1 MNNPLPATET
11 INREKD
17 MKMKNKI
24 LLATFAK
31 RVVLMAVCMIGV
43 AGTMQA
49 QQQENVE
56 EGNRTQ
62 WGVKAALNIASLDF
76 DASNGKSESTKSV
89 LGGAAGLT
97 FAYAFNPNWRIH
109 SGIEMSM
116 KGFSADETGGSR
128 ELTVHAAYIEVPV
141 TCGYVIDLGKWNFEP
156 RLGAFFA
163 YGVAG
168 NYSVSGADSK
178 QTFSDKLLNP
188 FDAGLAFGLYADN
201 GKIVF
206 GIGGEFGLA
215 EANGKKFSVSGGT
228 VHTRNTF
235 LSVGYLF

>member
-1 MNNPLPATET
+1 
-11 INREKD
+11 
-17 MKMKNKI
+17 MKKKNKI
-24 LLATFAK
+24 LSVTFA
-31 RVVLMAVCMIGV
+31 RRIALMTVCMIGV
-43 AGTMQA
+43 VGTMQA

-56 EGNRTQ
+56 IGNRTQ

-89 LGGAAGLT
+89 LGGAIGLT
-97 FAYAFNPNWRIH
+97 FTYAFNPNWRIN

-128 ELTVHAAYIEVPV
+128 ELTVHAAYIQVPV
-141 TCGYVIDLGKWNFEP
+141 TCGYVINLGKWNFEP

-168 NYSVSGADSK
+168 NYSVSGSDSK
-178 QTFSDKLLNP
+178 QTFSDELLNP
-188 FDAGLAFGLYADN
+188 IDVGVAFGFYADN
-201 GKIVF
+201 GKMVF
-206 GIGGEFGLA
+206 GIGGEFGLT
-215 EANGKKFSVSGGT
+215 ETNGKKFSVSGGT

>member
-1 MNNPLPATET
+1 
-11 INREKD
+11 
-17 MKMKNKI
+17 MKKKNKI
-24 LLATFAK
+24 LSVTFA
-31 RVVLMAVCMIGV
+31 RRIALMTVCMMGV
-43 AGTMQA
+43 VGTMQA

-56 EGNRTQ
+56 IGNRTQ

-89 LGGAAGLT
+89 LGGAMGLT
-97 FAYAFNPNWRIH
+97 FTYAFNPNWRIN
-109 SGIEMSM
+109 SGIEMSI

-128 ELTVHAAYIEVPV
+128 ELTVHAAYIQVPV
-141 TCGYVIDLGKWNFEP
+141 TCGYVINLGKWNFEP

-168 NYSVSGADSK
+168 NYSVSGSDSK
-178 QTFSDKLLNP
+178 QTFSDELLNP
-188 FDAGLAFGLYADN
+188 IDVGVAFGFYADN
-201 GKIVF
+201 GKMVF
-206 GIGGEFGLA
+206 GIGGEFGLT
-215 EANGKKFSVSGGT
+215 ETNGKNFSVSGGT

>member
-1 MNNPLPATET
+1 
-11 INREKD
+11 
-17 MKMKNKI
+17 MKKKNKI
-24 LLATFAK
+24 LSMTFA
-31 RVVLMAVCMIGV
+31 RQIALMTVCMIGV

-49 QQQENVE
+49 QQQEKVE
-56 EGNRTQ
+56 GKNRTQ

-178 QTFSDKLLNP
+178 QTFSDELLNP

>member
-1 MNNPLPATET
+1 M
-11 INREKD
+11 D
-17 MKMKNKI
+17 MKKKNKI
-24 LLATFAK
+24 LSVTFA
-31 RVVLMAVCMIGV
+31 RQIALMTVCMIGV

-49 QQQENVE
+49 QQQEKVE
-56 EGNRTQ
+56 GKNRTQ

-89 LGGAAGLT
+89 LGGAIGLT
-97 FAYAFNPNWRIH
+97 FTYTFNPNWRIN

-128 ELTVHAAYIEVPV
+128 ELTVHAAYIQVPV
-141 TCGYVIDLGKWNFEP
+141 TCGYVINLGKWNFEP

-168 NYSVSGADSK
+168 NYSVSGSDSK
-178 QTFSDKLLNP
+178 QTFSDELLNP
-188 FDAGLAFGLYADN
+188 IDVGVAFGFYADN

-206 GIGGEFGLA
+206 GIGGEFGLT
-215 EANGKKFSVSGGT
+215 ETNGKNFSVSGGT

>member
-1 MNNPLPATET
+1 
-11 INREKD
+11 
-17 MKMKNKI
+17 MKKKNEI
-24 LLATFAK
+24 LSVTFA
-31 RVVLMAVCMIGV
+31 RRIALMTVCMIGV

-49 QQQENVE
+49 QQPEKV
-56 EGNRTQ
+56 GGKNRTQ

-89 LGGAAGLT
+89 LGGAVGLT
-97 FAYAFNPNWRIH
+97 FAYAFNSNWRIN
-109 SGIEMSM
+109 SGLEMSM

-128 ELTVHAAYIEVPV
+128 ELTVHAAYIQAPV
-141 TCGYVIDLGKWNFEP
+141 TCGYVINLGKWNFEP

-168 NYSVSGADSK
+168 NYSLSGADSK

>member
-1 MNNPLPATET
+1 
-11 INREKD
+11 
-17 MKMKNKI
+17 MKKKNKI
-24 LLATFAK
+24 LSVTFA
-31 RVVLMAVCMIGV
+31 RRIALMTVCMIGV
-43 AGTMQA
+43 VGTMQA

-56 EGNRTQ
+56 IGNRTQ

-89 LGGAAGLT
+89 LGGAICLT
-97 FAYAFNPNWRIH
+97 FTYAFNPNWRIN

-128 ELTVHAAYIEVPV
+128 ELTVHAAYMQVPV
-141 TCGYVIDLGKWNFEP
+141 TCGYVINLGKWNFEP

-168 NYSVSGADSK
+168 NYSVSGSDSK
-178 QTFSDKLLNP
+178 QTFSDELLNP
-188 FDAGLAFGLYADN
+188 IDVGVAFGFYADN
-201 GKIVF
+201 GKMVF
-206 GIGGEFGLA
+206 GIGGEFGLT
-215 EANGKKFSVSGGT
+215 ETNGKNFSVSGGT

>member
-1 MNNPLPATET
+1 
-11 INREKD
+11 
-17 MKMKNKI
+17 MKKKNKI
-24 LLATFAK
+24 LSVTFA
-31 RVVLMAVCMIGV
+31 RRIALMTVCMIGV
-43 AGTMQA
+43 VGTMQA

-56 EGNRTQ
+56 GGNRTQ

-89 LGGAAGLT
+89 LGGAIGLT
-97 FAYAFNPNWRIH
+97 FIYAFNPNWRIN

-128 ELTVHAAYIEVPV
+128 ELTVHAAYIQVPV
-141 TCGYVIDLGKWNFEP
+141 TCGYVINLGKWNFEP

-168 NYSVSGADSK
+168 NYSVSGSDSK
-178 QTFSDKLLNP
+178 QTFSDELLNP
-188 FDAGLAFGLYADN
+188 IDVGVAFGFYADN
-201 GKIVF
+201 GKMVF
-206 GIGGEFGLA
+206 GIGGEFGLT
-215 EANGKKFSVSGGT
+215 ETNGKNFSVSGGT

>member
-1 MNNPLPATET
+1 
-11 INREKD
+11 
-17 MKMKNKI
+17 MKKKNKI
-24 LLATFAK
+24 LSVTFA
-31 RVVLMAVCMIGV
+31 RRIALMTVCMIGV
-43 AGTMQA
+43 VGTMQA

-56 EGNRTQ
+56 IGNRKQ

-76 DASNGKSESTKSV
+76 DASNGKSESIKSV
-89 LGGAAGLT
+89 LGGAIGLT
-97 FAYAFNPNWRIH
+97 FTYAFNPNWRIN

-128 ELTVHAAYIEVPV
+128 ELTVHAAYIQVPV
-141 TCGYVIDLGKWNFEP
+141 TCGYVINLGKWNFEP

-168 NYSVSGADSK
+168 NYSVSGSDSK
-178 QTFSDKLLNP
+178 QTFSDELLNP
-188 FDAGLAFGLYADN
+188 IDVGVAFGFYADN

-206 GIGGEFGLA
+206 GIGGELGLT
-215 EANGKKFSVSGGT
+215 ETNGKNFSVSGGT

>member
-1 MNNPLPATET
+1 
-11 INREKD
+11 
-17 MKMKNKI
+17 MKKKNKI
-24 LLATFAK
+24 LSVTFA
-31 RVVLMAVCMIGV
+31 RRIALMTVCMIGV
-43 AGTMQA
+43 VGTMQA

-89 LGGAAGLT
+89 LGGAIGLT
-97 FAYAFNPNWRIH
+97 FTYAFNPNWRIN

-128 ELTVHAAYIEVPV
+128 ELTVHAAYIQVPV
-141 TCGYVIDLGKWNFEP
+141 TCGYVINLGKWNFEP

-168 NYSVSGADSK
+168 NYSVSGSDSK
-178 QTFSDKLLNP
+178 QTFSDELLNP
-188 FDAGLAFGLYADN
+188 IDVGVAFGFYADN
-201 GKIVF
+201 GKMIF
-206 GIGGEFGLA
+206 GIGGEFGLT
-215 EANGKKFSVSGGT
+215 ETNGKNFSVSGGT

>member
-1 MNNPLPATET
+1 
-11 INREKD
+11 
-17 MKMKNKI
+17 MKNKNKI
-24 LLATFAK
+24 LSVTFA
-31 RVVLMAVCMIGV
+31 RRIALMTVCMIGV
-43 AGTMQA
+43 VGTMQA

-56 EGNRTQ
+56 IGNRTQ

-89 LGGAAGLT
+89 LGGAIGLT
-97 FAYAFNPNWRIH
+97 FTYAFNPNWRIN

-128 ELTVHAAYIEVPV
+128 ELTVHAAYIQGPV
-141 TCGYVIDLGKWNFEP
+141 TCGYVINLGKWNFEP

-168 NYSVSGADSK
+168 NYSVSGSDSK
-178 QTFSDKLLNP
+178 QTFSDELLNP
-188 FDAGLAFGLYADN
+188 IDVGVAFGFYADN
-201 GKIVF
+201 GKMVF
-206 GIGGEFGLA
+206 GIGGEFGLT
-215 EANGKKFSVSGGT
+215 ENNGKNFSVSGGT

>member
-1 MNNPLPATET
+1 
-11 INREKD
+11 
-17 MKMKNKI
+17 MKNKNKI
-24 LLATFAK
+24 LSVTFA
-31 RVVLMAVCMIGV
+31 RRIALMTVCMIGV
-43 AGTMQA
+43 VGTMQA

-56 EGNRTQ
+56 IGNRTQ

-89 LGGAAGLT
+89 LGGAIGLT
-97 FAYAFNPNWRIH
+97 FTYAFNPNWRIN

-128 ELTVHAAYIEVPV
+128 ELTVHAAYIQVPV
-141 TCGYVIDLGKWNFEP
+141 TCGYVINLGKWNFEP

-168 NYSVSGADSK
+168 NYSVSGSDSK
-178 QTFSDKLLNP
+178 QTFSDELLNP
-188 FDAGLAFGLYADN
+188 IDVGVAFGFYADD
-201 GKIVF
+201 GKMVF
-206 GIGGEFGLA
+206 GIGGEFGLT
-215 EANGKKFSVSGGT
+215 ETDGKNFSVSGGT

>member
-1 MNNPLPATET
+1 
-11 INREKD
+11 
-17 MKMKNKI
+17 MKKKNKI
-24 LLATFAK
+24 LSVTFA
-31 RVVLMAVCMIGV
+31 RRIALMTVCMIGV
-43 AGTMQA
+43 VGTMQA

-56 EGNRTQ
+56 IGNRKQ

-89 LGGAAGLT
+89 LGGAIGLT
-97 FAYAFNPNWRIH
+97 FTYAFNPNWRIN

-128 ELTVHAAYIEVPV
+128 ELTVHAAYIQVPV
-141 TCGYVIDLGKWNFEP
+141 TCGYVINLGKWNFEP

-168 NYSVSGADSK
+168 NYSVSGSDSK
-178 QTFSDKLLNP
+178 QTFSDELLNP
-188 FDAGLAFGLYADN
+188 IDVGVAFGFYADN

-206 GIGGEFGLA
+206 GIGGELGLT
-215 EANGKKFSVSGGT
+215 ETNGKNFSVSGGT

>member
-1 MNNPLPATET
+1 
-11 INREKD
+11 
-17 MKMKNKI
+17 MKKKNKI
-24 LLATFAK
+24 LSVTFA
-31 RVVLMAVCMIGV
+31 RRIALMTVCMIGV
-43 AGTMQA
+43 VGTMQA

-56 EGNRTQ
+56 IGNRTQ

-89 LGGAAGLT
+89 LGGAIGLT
-97 FAYAFNPNWRIH
+97 FTYAFNPNWRIN

-128 ELTVHAAYIEVPV
+128 ELTVHAAYIQVPV
-141 TCGYVIDLGKWNFEP
+141 TCGYVINLGKWNFEP

-168 NYSVSGADSK
+168 NYSVSGSDSK
-178 QTFSDKLLNP
+178 QTFSDELLNP
-188 FDAGLAFGLYADN
+188 IDVSVAFGFYADN
-201 GKIVF
+201 GKMVF
-206 GIGGEFGLA
+206 GIGGEFGLT
-215 EANGKKFSVSGGT
+215 ETNGKNFSVSGGT

>member
-1 MNNPLPATET
+1 
-11 INREKD
+11 
-17 MKMKNKI
+17 MKKKNKI
-24 LLATFAK
+24 LSVTFA
-31 RVVLMAVCMIGV
+31 RQIALMTVCMIGV

-56 EGNRTQ
+56 IGNRTQ

-89 LGGAAGLT
+89 LGGAMGLT
-97 FAYAFNPNWRIH
+97 FTYAFNPNWRIN
-109 SGIEMSM
+109 SGIEMSI

-128 ELTVHAAYIEVPV
+128 ELTVHAAYIQVPV
-141 TCGYVIDLGKWNFEP
+141 TCGYVINLGKWNFEP

-168 NYSVSGADSK
+168 NYSVSGSDSK
-178 QTFSDKLLNP
+178 QTFSDELLNP
-188 FDAGLAFGLYADN
+188 IDVGVAFGFYADN
-201 GKIVF
+201 GKMVF
-206 GIGGEFGLA
+206 GIGGEFGLT
-215 EANGKKFSVSGGT
+215 ETNGKNFSVSGGT

>member
-1 MNNPLPATET
+1 
-11 INREKD
+11 
-17 MKMKNKI
+17 MKKKNKI
-24 LLATFAK
+24 LSVTFA
-31 RVVLMAVCMIGV
+31 RRIALMTVCMIGV
-43 AGTMQA
+43 VGTMQA

-56 EGNRTQ
+56 IGNRTQ

-89 LGGAAGLT
+89 LGGAMGLT
-97 FAYAFNPNWRIH
+97 FTYAFNPNWRIN

-128 ELTVHAAYIEVPV
+128 ELTVHAAYIQVPV
-141 TCGYVIDLGKWNFEP
+141 TCGYVINLGKWNFEP
-156 RLGAFFA
+156 RLGTFFA

-168 NYSVSGADSK
+168 NYSVSGSDSK
-178 QTFSDKLLNP
+178 QTFSDELLNP
-188 FDAGLAFGLYADN
+188 IDVGVAFGFYADN
-201 GKIVF
+201 GKMVF
-206 GIGGEFGLA
+206 GIGGEFGVT
-215 EANGKKFSVSGGT
+215 ETNGKNFSVSGGT

>member
-1 MNNPLPATET
+1 
-11 INREKD
+11 
-17 MKMKNKI
+17 MKKKNKI
-24 LLATFAK
+24 LSVTFA
-31 RVVLMAVCMIGV
+31 RRIALMTVCMIGV
-43 AGTMQA
+43 VGTMQA

-89 LGGAAGLT
+89 LGGAIGLT
-97 FAYAFNPNWRIH
+97 FTYAFNPNWRIN

-128 ELTVHAAYIEVPV
+128 ELTVHAAYIQVPV
-141 TCGYVIDLGKWNFEP
+141 TCGYVINLGKWNFEP

-168 NYSVSGADSK
+168 NYSVSGSDSK
-178 QTFSDKLLNP
+178 QTFSDELLNP
-188 FDAGLAFGLYADN
+188 IDVGVAFGFYADN
-201 GKIVF
+201 GKMVF
-206 GIGGEFGLA
+206 GIGGEFGLT
-215 EANGKKFSVSGGT
+215 ETNGKNFSVSGGT

>member
-1 MNNPLPATET
+1 
-11 INREKD
+11 
-17 MKMKNKI
+17 MKKKNKI
-24 LLATFAK
+24 LSVTFA
-31 RVVLMAVCMIGV
+31 RRIALMIVCMIGV
-43 AGTMQA
+43 AGTMHA

-56 EGNRTQ
+56 IGNRTQ

-89 LGGAAGLT
+89 LGGAIGLT
-97 FAYAFNPNWRIH
+97 FTYAFNPNWRIN

-128 ELTVHAAYIEVPV
+128 ELTVHAAYIQVPV
-141 TCGYVIDLGKWNFEP
+141 TCGYVINLGKWNFEP
-156 RLGAFFA
+156 RLGAFVA

-168 NYSVSGADSK
+168 NYSVSGSDSK
-178 QTFSDKLLNP
+178 QTFSDELLNP
-188 FDAGLAFGLYADN
+188 IDVGVAFGFYADN
-201 GKIVF
+201 GKMVF
-206 GIGGEFGLA
+206 GIGGEFGLT
-215 EANGKKFSVSGGT
+215 ETNGKNFSVSGGT

>member
-1 MNNPLPATET
+1 
-11 INREKD
+11 
-17 MKMKNKI
+17 MKNKI

-49 QQQENVE
+49 QQQENAEVE
-56 EGNRTQ
+56 NRTQ

-178 QTFSDKLLNP
+178 QTFSDKT
-188 FDAGLAFGLYADN
+188 AQSVRCGLSVRLVCRQRKN
-201 GKIVF
+201 SLWHRWRVW
-206 GIGGEFGLA
+206 IGGSQRKEIQRVRRHCPHA
-215 EANGKKFSVSGGT
+215 
-228 VHTRNTF
+228 
-235 LSVGYLF
+235 

>member
-1 MNNPLPATET
+1 
-11 INREKD
+11 
-17 MKMKNKI
+17 MKKKNKI
-24 LLATFAK
+24 LSMTFA
-31 RVVLMAVCMIGV
+31 RQIALMTVCMIGV

-56 EGNRTQ
+56 GGNRTQ

-89 LGGAAGLT
+89 LGGAMGLT
-97 FAYAFNPNWRIH
+97 FTYAFNPNWRIN
-109 SGIEMSM
+109 SGIEMSI

-128 ELTVHAAYIEVPV
+128 ELTVHAAYIQVPV
-141 TCGYVIDLGKWNFEP
+141 TCGYVINLGKWNFEP

-168 NYSVSGADSK
+168 NYSVSGSDSK
-178 QTFSDKLLNP
+178 QTFSDELLNP
-188 FDAGLAFGLYADN
+188 IDVGVAFGFYVDN
-201 GKIVF
+201 GKMVF
-206 GIGGEFGLA
+206 GIGGEFGLT
-215 EANGKKFSVSGGT
+215 ETNGKNFSVSGGT

>member
-1 MNNPLPATET
+1 M
-11 INREKD
+11 D
-17 MKMKNKI
+17 MKKKNKI
-24 LLATFAK
+24 LSVTFA
-31 RVVLMAVCMIGV
+31 RQIALMTVCMIGV

-49 QQQENVE
+49 QQQEKVE
-56 EGNRTQ
+56 GKNRTQ

-89 LGGAAGLT
+89 IAGAAGLT

-109 SGIEMSM
+109 SGLELSL

-128 ELTVHAAYIEVPV
+128 ELTVHAAYIQVPV
-141 TCGYVIDLGKWNFEP
+141 MCGYVINLGKWNFEP
-156 RLGAFFA
+156 RFGAFFA

-168 NYSVSGADSK
+168 NYNVSGTDSK

-188 FDAGLAFGLYADN
+188 FDAGLAFGFYADN

-206 GIGGEFGLA
+206 GIGGEVGLT
-215 EANGKKFSVSGGT
+215 EVNGKNFSVSGGT

>member
-1 MNNPLPATET
+1 M
-11 INREKD
+11 D
-17 MKMKNKI
+17 MKKKNKI
-24 LLATFAK
+24 LSVTFA
-31 RVVLMAVCMIGV
+31 RQIALMTVCMIGV

-49 QQQENVE
+49 QQQEKVE
-56 EGNRTQ
+56 GKNRTQ

-76 DASNGKSESTKSV
+76 DVSNGKSESTKSV

-109 SGIEMSM
+109 SGLELSL

-128 ELTVHAAYIEVPV
+128 ELTVHAAYVQVPV
-141 TCGYVIDLGKWNFEP
+141 MCGYVIDLGKWNFEP

-168 NYSVSGADSK
+168 NYSVSGTDSK

-206 GIGGEFGLA
+206 GIGGEFGLT
-215 EANGKKFSVSGGT
+215 EVNGKNFSVSGGT

>member
-1 MNNPLPATET
+1 
-11 INREKD
+11 
-17 MKMKNKI
+17 MKKKNK
-24 LLATFAK
+24 LRSVTFA
-31 RVVLMAVCMIGV
+31 RQIALMTVCMIGV

-56 EGNRTQ
+56 IGNRTQ

-89 LGGAAGLT
+89 LGGAIGLT
-97 FAYAFNPNWRIH
+97 FTYTFNPNWRIN

-128 ELTVHAAYIEVPV
+128 ELTVHAAYIQVPV
-141 TCGYVIDLGKWNFEP
+141 TCGYVINLGKWNFEP

-168 NYSVSGADSK
+168 NYSVSGSDSK
-178 QTFSDKLLNP
+178 QTFSDELLNP
-188 FDAGLAFGLYADN
+188 IDVGVAFGFYADN
-201 GKIVF
+201 GKMVF
-206 GIGGEFGLA
+206 GIGGEFGLT
-215 EANGKKFSVSGGT
+215 ETNGKNFSVSGGT

-235 LSVGYLF
+235 LSVGDLF

>member
-1 MNNPLPATET
+1 
-11 INREKD
+11 
-17 MKMKNKI
+17 MKKKNKI
-24 LLATFAK
+24 LSVTFA
-31 RVVLMAVCMIGV
+31 RRIALMTVCMIGV
-43 AGTMQA
+43 VGTMQA

-56 EGNRTQ
+56 IGNRTQ

-89 LGGAAGLT
+89 LGGAIGLT
-97 FAYAFNPNWRIH
+97 FTYAFNPNWRIN

-128 ELTVHAAYIEVPV
+128 ELTVHAAYIQVPV
-141 TCGYVIDLGKWNFEP
+141 TCGYVINLGKWNFEP
-156 RLGAFFA
+156 RLGSFFA

-168 NYSVSGADSK
+168 NYSVSGSDSK
-178 QTFSDKLLNP
+178 QTFSDELLNP
-188 FDAGLAFGLYADN
+188 IDVGVAFGFYADN

-206 GIGGEFGLA
+206 GIGGEFGLT
-215 EANGKKFSVSGGT
+215 ETNGKNFSVSGGT

>member
-1 MNNPLPATET
+1 
-11 INREKD
+11 
-17 MKMKNKI
+17 MKKKNKI
-24 LLATFAK
+24 LSVTFA
-31 RVVLMAVCMIGV
+31 RRIALMTVCMIGV
-43 AGTMQA
+43 VGTMQA

-56 EGNRTQ
+56 IGNRTQ

-89 LGGAAGLT
+89 LGGAMGLT
-97 FAYAFNPNWRIH
+97 FTYAFNPNWRIN
-109 SGIEMSM
+109 SGIEMSI

-128 ELTVHAAYIEVPV
+128 ELTVHAAYIQVPV
-141 TCGYVIDLGKWNFEP
+141 TCGYVINLGKWNFEP

-168 NYSVSGADSK
+168 NYSVSGSDSK
-178 QTFSDKLLNP
+178 QTFSDELLNP
-188 FDAGLAFGLYADN
+188 IDVGVAFGFYADN
-201 GKIVF
+201 GKMVF
-206 GIGGEFGLA
+206 GIGGEFGLT
-215 EANGKKFSVSGGT
+215 ETNGKNFSVSGGT

>member
-1 MNNPLPATET
+1 
-11 INREKD
+11 
-17 MKMKNKI
+17 MKKKNKI
-24 LLATFAK
+24 LSVTFA
-31 RVVLMAVCMIGV
+31 RRIALMTVCMIGV

-56 EGNRTQ
+56 IGNRTQ

-89 LGGAAGLT
+89 LGDAIGLT
-97 FAYAFNPNWRIH
+97 FTYAFNPNWRIN

-128 ELTVHAAYIEVPV
+128 ELTVHAAYIQVPV
-141 TCGYVIDLGKWNFEP
+141 TCGYVINLGKWNFEP

-168 NYSVSGADSK
+168 NYSVSGSDSK
-178 QTFSDKLLNP
+178 QTFSDELLNP
-188 FDAGLAFGLYADN
+188 IDVGVVFGFYADN
-201 GKIVF
+201 GKMVF
-206 GIGGEFGLA
+206 GIGGEFGLT
-215 EANGKKFSVSGGT
+215 ETNGKNFSVSGGT

>member
-1 MNNPLPATET
+1 
-11 INREKD
+11 
-17 MKMKNKI
+17 MKKKNKI
-24 LLATFAK
+24 LSVTFA
-31 RVVLMAVCMIGV
+31 RQIALMTVCMIGV

-56 EGNRTQ
+56 IGNRTQ

-89 LGGAAGLT
+89 LGGAIGLT
-97 FAYAFNPNWRIH
+97 FTYTFNPNWRIN

-128 ELTVHAAYIEVPV
+128 ELTVHAAYIQVPV
-141 TCGYVIDLGKWNFEP
+141 TCGYVINLGKWNFEP

-168 NYSVSGADSK
+168 NYSVSGSDSK
-178 QTFSDKLLNP
+178 QTFSDELLNP
-188 FDAGLAFGLYADN
+188 IDVGVAFGFYADN
-201 GKIVF
+201 GKMVF
-206 GIGGEFGLA
+206 GIGGEFGLT
-215 EANGKKFSVSGGT
+215 ETNGKNFSVSGGT

>member
-1 MNNPLPATET
+1 
-11 INREKD
+11 
-17 MKMKNKI
+17 MKKKNKI
-24 LLATFAK
+24 LSVTFA
-31 RVVLMAVCMIGV
+31 RRIALMTVCMIGV
-43 AGTMQA
+43 VGTMQA

-56 EGNRTQ
+56 IGNRTQ

-76 DASNGKSESTKSV
+76 DVSNGKSESTKSV
-89 LGGAAGLT
+89 LGGAIGLT
-97 FAYAFNPNWRIH
+97 FTYAFNPNWRIN

-128 ELTVHAAYIEVPV
+128 ELTVHAAYIQVPV
-141 TCGYVIDLGKWNFEP
+141 TCGYVINLGKWNFEP

-168 NYSVSGADSK
+168 NYSVSGSDSK
-178 QTFSDKLLNP
+178 QTFSDELLNP
-188 FDAGLAFGLYADN
+188 IDVGVAFGFYADN
-201 GKIVF
+201 GKMVF
-206 GIGGEFGLA
+206 GIGGEFGLT
-215 EANGKKFSVSGGT
+215 ETNGKNFSVSGGT

>member
-1 MNNPLPATET
+1 
-11 INREKD
+11 
-17 MKMKNKI
+17 MKKKNKI
-24 LLATFAK
+24 LSVTFA
-31 RVVLMAVCMIGV
+31 RQIALMTVCMIGV

-56 EGNRTQ
+56 GGNRTQ

-89 LGGAAGLT
+89 LGGAMGLT
-97 FAYAFNPNWRIH
+97 FTYAFNPNWRIN
-109 SGIEMSM
+109 SGIEMSI

-128 ELTVHAAYIEVPV
+128 ELTVHAAYIQVPV
-141 TCGYVIDLGKWNFEP
+141 TCGYVINLGKWNFEP

-168 NYSVSGADSK
+168 NYSVSGSDSK
-178 QTFSDKLLNP
+178 QTFSDELLNP
-188 FDAGLAFGLYADN
+188 IDVGVAFGFYVDN
-201 GKIVF
+201 GKMVF
-206 GIGGEFGLA
+206 GIGGEFGLT
-215 EANGKKFSVSGGT
+215 ETNGKNFSVSGGT